1 MKVAIWL
8 SDDMIPTKG
17 GGASYYKTLING
29 IDNYSF
35 DTSIEIVY
43 VTYRNDKRNNILN
56 REIIELYPNVFMM
69 LLFEIPR
76 RFFDFIESFAWKD
89 KMEFL
94 RNKYYINQKLKK
106 QNVDLVYYI
115 QPTCKIQDFP
125 FIVQNWDLSF
135 HSMYSFPEVINHKSY
150 KVWNRFH
157 THYLKKALFVFS
169 ESEAGKE
176 ELAKYLNL
184 NTLKIFVT
192 PIFPNESLLQSEAD
206 VDILA
211 EHHLLKNQYFFYPAQ
226 FWAHKNHYN
235 LLRAFRE
242 FKAIVPSFKLVFTGS
257 DKGNLKYIKELI
269 REFNLDDDVKI
280 AGFVS
285 ENQLKALYENA
296 AALVMPTFLGP
307 TNMPLLEAYSLG
319 CKVICSDFKGHR
331 EQLGV
336 YALYFQPND
345 YNDILVKMC
354 EIVEKD
360 TSSIEIGI
368 SARSNYF
375 TLENALFQV
384 NKNLLEISNIRMCW
398 KA

>member
-35 DTSIEIVY
+35 DPSIEIVY
-43 VTYRNDKRNNILN
+43 VTYRNDKRNNNLN
-56 REIIELYPNVFMM
+56 RQIIELYPNVFMM

-76 RFFDFIESFAWKD
+76 RFFDFIESISWKD

-106 QNVDLVYYI
+106 QNVDIIYYI

-135 HSMYSFPEVINHKSY
+135 HSMYSFPEVINNY
-150 KVWNRFH
+150 AFKVWNRFY
-157 THYLKKALFVFS
+157 THYLKKAFCVFS

-176 ELAKYLNL
+176 ELVRYLNIEPQ
-184 NTLKIFVT
+184 KIHVI
-192 PIFPNESLLQSEAD
+192 PIFPNASLLNANAD
-206 VDILA
+206 LKVLEKFNLA
-211 EHHLLKNQYFFYPAQ
+211 KDNFFFYPAQ

-235 LLRAFRE
+235 LLRAFQ
-242 FKAIVPSFKLVFTGS
+242 KLKNIAPSFKLVFTGS

-269 REFNLDDDVKI
+269 TEFDLDDDVKI
-280 AGFVS
+280 TGFVS

-331 EQLGV
+331 EQLGED
-336 YALYFQPND
+336 ALYFQPND
-345 YNDILVKMC
+345 YNDILGKMC

-360 TSSIEIGI
+360 TSSLKIGD

-375 TLENALFQV
+375 TLENALFQI
-384 NKNLLEISNIRMCW
+384 NKNLLEISNIKMCW